1 VRGAFEEF
9 SGTDRF
15 TIRRRVGR
23 GGMGV
28 VYEAFDNER
37 GTTVAL
43 KTLTGVESASV
54 YRIKREFRAL
64 ADLGHKNLV
73 AYHELVSSE
82 ELWFFTMELVDGVD
96 FLSAVSAPPDA
107 APHSDASGSLP
118 SAHGSSGDSSLAAPF
133 AAASPKNVKL
143 SIARTGER
151 SVPSDS
157 PTRALET
164 MLAPLPD
171 GPESITERAVP
182 RGAALSFAPEKTL
195 SWWSLQGKPAAKCPD
210 QARLKRLLR
219 QLVAG
224 LDALHRA
231 GTVHG
236 DLKPSNV
243 LVDRQGRVV
252 ILDFGLAAE
261 TAPEAQNEQVLQGTP
276 EYMAPEQARGSL
288 GPASDLYAL
297 GVMLY
302 ESLVGVVPFVGGVFE
317 ILNAKQTLEP
327 PQPSSLV
334 DAVDPELDALCGLL
348 LRREPAE
355 RPSLA
360 RVLELLGDEPV
371 EVGGRGRSTFIGRDT
386 ELGALHE
393 AARESY
399 VGRPVVVTVSGIS
412 GMGKSALMRRFLDEI
427 RDGIAVAGPVRE
439 SSPRTVVTL
448 KGRCYERE
456 SVPYKAVDA
465 LMDALSRLLLKDAS
479 LAASAVPADAAALAR
494 LFPVFLDVPAFK
506 STDAR
511 EVADPKILRRR
522 GFAALR
528 ELVKNLA
535 RKVALVLYID
545 DLQWGD
551 ADSAALLID
560 LLRPPEPPPVLLIC
574 AFRSDE
580 ASGSPFLDE
589 LLNPAGELRAGLTV
603 HDIVLG
609 PLADEQAKALAAN
622 YLRDP
627 DEQLLTAI
635 TEEAEGSPFFITE
648 LARATGQ
655 RAHSGGSEPLPTL
668 DKVVADRLALL
679 TPSARSLLEV
689 IAVAGEPIR
698 QCDAVAAARLPSEA
712 ASDWASLRAEHMLRT
727 RGARTTDLA
736 ETYHDRIREA
746 VVAALPAARLASHHL
761 ALGLA
766 LEQAGHAEV
775 EALARHFREG
785 KDVPRARRYTL
796 LAAEKASK
804 ALAFVRAAH
813 LYREALELDRNADDA
828 WLVERK
834 VADALCNGGR
844 GGEAWKVYR
853 SAARIAPR
861 ADALDL
867 ERLAAEHACRTGH
880 IDEGLALFRE
890 VTRAHGIRMATSPAE
905 ALVSLLARRAIVRVR
920 GLSFKERQ
928 ESDVPREQLQ
938 KLDAC
943 YSLAVGLGFI
953 DPIQGADFQS
963 RMLVEALAVGEPYRV
978 VLGMAVEALFSATG
992 GNASEA
998 RTTRLIETAEKL
1010 AHRVK
1015 HAHALGTVEA
1025 ARAFSAIFTG
1035 RWRAGLQHAQKAET
1049 IFRTQCTNVTHEI
1062 ASAQI
1067 FGLWALFH
1075 LGRLEELATLYP
1087 EHLRVHE
1094 EQGDLFA
1101 AGSKRTLIGHVFHL
1115 MRDDPKSSHACIDR
1129 GMRGWSKEG
1138 FHVQHWYELKG
1149 RVHTTFY
1156 EGDAER
1162 AYSHVED
1169 AWGPM
1174 QRSLLSRVISIRG
1187 DSMFIRARA
1196 LLLMAHRRPSRKG
1209 LLKEVEK
1216 IAKELMN
1223 DMDVLNTP
1231 GWGHALLAGIR
1242 LLDGERTKAI
1252 ESMERSLRTFESV
1265 DMVTFAHG
1273 ARYRLGQ
1280 LVGGTRGQSMIEQ
1293 SRKELSAR
1301 GVAVPDRFVNML
1313 LPDVFA

>member
-1 VRGAFEEF
+1 
-9 SGTDRF
+9 
-15 TIRRRVGR
+15 
-23 GGMGV
+23 
-28 VYEAFDNER
+28 
-37 GTTVAL
+37 
-43 KTLTGVESASV
+43 
-54 YRIKREFRAL
+54 
-64 ADLGHKNLV
+64 
-73 AYHELVSSE
+73 
-82 ELWFFTMELVDGVD
+82 MELVDGVD

-107 APHSDASGSLP
+107 SPNSDLSGSLP
-118 SAHGSSGDSSLAAPF
+118 PSSGSSRDSSLASSVP
-133 AAASPKNVKL
+133 SPKNVRL
-143 SIARTGER
+143 NIARTGER
-151 SVPSDS
+151 TVPSDS

-164 MLAPLPD
+164 MLAPLPAS
-171 GPESITERAVP
+171 PESITERALP
-182 RGAALSFAPEKTL
+182 RGAELRFSPEKTL
-195 SWWSLQGKPAAKCPD
+195 SWWSLHGRPPTKCPD

-231 GTVHG
+231 GTMHG

-261 TAPEAQNEQVLQGTP
+261 TNPEGQSEQVMQGTP
-276 EYMAPEQARGSL
+276 EYMAPEQARGSS

-302 ESLVGVVPFVGGVFE
+302 EALVGVVPFVGNVFE
-317 ILNAKQTLEP
+317 ILNAKQTVEP
-327 PQPSSLV
+327 PLPSSLV
-334 DAVDPELDALCGLL
+334 DAVDPELDTLCGRL
-348 LRREPAE
+348 LRREPTD
-355 RPSLA
+355 RPSIA

-371 EVGGRGRSTFIGRDT
+371 EVGGRGRSAFIGRDA

-412 GMGKSALMRRFLDEI
+412 GMGKSALMRRFLEEI
-427 RDGIAVAGPVRE
+427 RDGITAVPSE
-439 SSPRTVVTL
+439 SLPRAVVTL

-465 LMDALSRLLLKDAS
+465 LMDSLSRLLLKDAS
-479 LAASAVPADAAALAR
+479 FAANVIPKDVAALAR
-494 LFPVFLDVPAFK
+494 LFPVFLDVPAFR
-506 STDAR
+506 SSDAR
-511 EVADPKILRRR
+511 EVADPQILRRR

-528 ELVKNLA
+528 ELLKNLA

-551 ADSAALLID
+551 ADSAALLVD

-580 ASGSPFLDE
+580 ANGSPFLDE

-603 HDIVLG
+603 RDIVLG
-609 PLADEQAKALAAN
+609 PLGDEQAKALASN

-635 TEEAEGSPFFITE
+635 TKEAEGSPFFITE
-648 LARATGQ
+648 LARATG
-655 RAHSGGSEPLPTL
+655 RRTRTDGSEPLPTL
-668 DKVVADRLALL
+668 DKVVADRVALL
-679 TPSARSLLEV
+679 TTSARTLLEV

-698 QCDAVAAARLPSEA
+698 QCDAQAAAKLTSDA

-736 ETYHDRIREA
+736 ESYHDRIREA
-746 VVAALPAARLASHHL
+746 VVAALPASRLAAHHL
-761 ALGLA
+761 ALGVA

-775 EALARHFREG
+775 EPLARHFREG
-785 KDVPRARRYTL
+785 KDVARARRYTL

-804 ALAFVRAAH
+804 ALAFMRAAH
-813 LYREALELDRNADDA
+813 LYREALELDRNAEDA

-834 VADALCNGGR
+834 VADSLCNGGR

-853 SAARIAPR
+853 SAARVAPR
-861 ADALDL
+861 ADARDL

-905 ALVSLLARRAIVRVR
+905 ALISLLARRAVVRVR
-920 GLSFKERQ
+920 GLSFTERK

-938 KLDAC
+938 KLDVC

-963 RMLVEALAVGEPYRV
+963 RMLVEALAVGEPSRV
-978 VLGMAVEALFSATG
+978 ALGMAVEALFSATG

-998 RTTRLIETAEKL
+998 RTTRLIESAEKL
-1010 AHRVK
+1010 ARRVN
-1015 HAHALGTVEA
+1015 HAHALGNVEA
-1025 ARAFSAIFTG
+1025 ARAFSAVFTG

-1067 FGLWALFH
+1067 FGLWAMFH
-1075 LGRLEELATLYP
+1075 LGRLEELASLYP

-1115 MRDDPKSSHACIDR
+1115 MRDDAKGSHACIDR

-1138 FHVQHWYELKG
+1138 FHVQHWYALKG

-1187 DSMFIRARA
+1187 DSIFVRARA
-1196 LLLMAHRRPSRKG
+1196 LLLMAHRRPSRRG

-1216 IAKELMN
+1216 IANELIH
-1223 DMDVLNTP
+1223 DLDVLNTP
-1231 GWGHALLAGIR
+1231 GWGHALIAGIHTIA
-1242 LLDGERTKAI
+1242 GERSKAI
-1252 ESMERSLRTFESV
+1252 ASMERALRTFEHV
-1265 DMVTFAHG
+1265 DMVTFSHG

-1280 LVGGTRGQSMIEQ
+1280 LVGGVNGQTMIEQ
-1293 SRKELSAR
+1293 ARQELSAR

-1313 LPDVFA
+1313 LPDVFG